1 MGRPQI
7 DFPGRV
13 RLLIY
18 SPDGRYLAIAGG
30 DVARIWDVRT
40 RAFSTPE
47 LAHPAAVTTL
57 AFHPEGRY
65 LATGCLDNQ
74 ARLFAASGKAA
85 IPLWTPVPHVQVK
98 QGNPWYPTF
107 FSPPLFV
114 DGGRG
119 LITYGGQKVLTLR
132 AVETGAEV
140 RTIDAP
146 GLAGTDPTGDPQVA
160 MRFAAIEASP
170 DGRYLAALGFQS
182 PRVQLFEVA
191 TGQPIGPVLKHT
203 NTVFSA
209 NFRPDGQML
218 LTGSADNTARQWA
231 VPSGE
236 PRSRPLDL
244 HRGVKVVAFAPG
256 GGSMTT
262 QDGELVRLWA
272 LPEEG
277 LPMSRVPLDGKDSF
291 ASLSPDGALLIP
303 TGLNYQSQSTLASAR
318 AFRVATGQP
327 VGPPLRPGGV
337 IVDAAFSPDGKSVAM
352 LSVRVS
358 SSTEGQEIV
367 AWDWS
372 SGRPGWRTKL
382 PSDPRSLS
390 YRRDG
395 RRLAV
400 LCGGG
405 ELLIFEADSG
415 REIRRWAA
423 HDPEPAHHWVNN
435 GKVVFSP
442 DGLSVLTW
450 GMGND
455 ARVWDADSGHP
466 RYAPI

>member
-1 MGRPQI
+1 M
-7 DFPGRV
+7 
-13 RLLIY
+13 
-18 SPDGRYLAIAGG
+18 
-30 DVARIWDVRT
+30 
-40 RAFSTPE
+40 
-47 LAHPAAVTTL
+47 TTL

-74 ARLFAASGKAA
+74 ARLFAASGNAGT
-85 IPLWTPVPHVQVK
+85 PLWTPVPHVQVK
-98 QGNPWYPTF
+98 RGNEWYPTF

-119 LITYGGQKVLTLR
+119 LITYGGQKVLTSR

-146 GLAGTDPTGDPQVA
+146 GLSGTTTPASDEWNP

-170 DGRYLAALGFQS
+170 DGRYLAALGYQS

-191 TGQPIGPVLKHT
+191 TGQSIGPVLKHS

-209 NFRPDGQML
+209 NFSPDGQRL
-218 LTGSADNTARQWA
+218 LTGSTDGTARQWA

-244 HRGVKVVAFAPG
+244 HRAVNLVAFAPG
-256 GGSMTT
+256 GGSMAT

-272 LPEEG
+272 LPKEG

-303 TGLNYQSQSTLASAR
+303 TGLNCLNQSTLASAR

-337 IVDAAFSPDGKSVAM
+337 IVDAAFSPDGKSVAT
-352 LSVRVS
+352 LGVRVG
-358 SSTEGQEIV
+358 SSTDGREIV
-367 AWDWS
+367 TWDWS
-372 SGRPGWRTKL
+372 SGRQAWRSSL
-382 PSDPRSLS
+382 PSDPRSLAW
-390 YRRDG
+390 RRDG
-395 RRLAV
+395 LRLAV

-405 ELLIFEADSG
+405 
-415 REIRRWAA
+415 
-423 HDPEPAHHWVNN
+423 
-435 GKVVFSP
+435 
-442 DGLSVLTW
+442 
-450 GMGND
+450 GNC
-455 ARVWDADSGHP
+455 
-466 RYAPI
+466 